1 MTSALRFHR
10 TWARQAQ
17 AAEEN
22 YRIEL
27 MTPRYQ
33 FRQFGGAD
41 IFNFACIGNAPVN
54 SVGGIRTHPARTTYD
69 DAAGTPAVSAKRRY
83 AGVP

>member
-1 MTSALRFHR
+1 MTSALGFHR

-27 MTPRYQ
+27 MTPISVVSVW
-33 FRQFGGAD
+33 GAD
-41 IFNFACIGNAPVN
+41 MLNVACIGNARVS
-54 SVGGIRTHPARTTYD
+54 SVGGIHTHPARVTYD
-69 DAAGTPAVSAKRRY
+69 DAAGTPAISAKRRY